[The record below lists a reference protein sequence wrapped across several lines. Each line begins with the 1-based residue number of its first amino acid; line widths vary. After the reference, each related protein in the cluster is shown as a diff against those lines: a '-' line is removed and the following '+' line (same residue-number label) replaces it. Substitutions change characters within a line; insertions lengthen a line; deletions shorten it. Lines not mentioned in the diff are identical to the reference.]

1 MDHQKTSGRNKFAGG
16 LVGGLLTSTLL
27 LSACGGGP
35 TPSPGASG
43 PVPPPAA
50 LTGAG
55 ATFPAPFYSRAFFAY
70 NKKFP
75 QVTVNYGSLGSGT
88 GIQQFTNK
96 TVDFGASDVPLNDEE
111 ATALGGRDKV
121 VQIPT
126 TLGTVSLAY
135 NLAGIPS
142 GSVKLTPDLIA
153 GIFLGT
159 IKKWN
164 DPALRAQNGSL
175 TLPDLSIAVVRRSDG
190 SGTTY
195 IFTDYLS
202 RVSPDWKAKVGVGK
216 AVAWP
221 TGQGAKGNEALAT
234 VIKQTPG
241 AIGYVELAYVIQTGM
256 SQAALR
262 NAGGNFVVPSP
273 DGATAAAKASPPVTP
288 TAFSIVNAP
297 GKDSAPIS
305 GFSWAMLYKE
315 QSDKKKGTALVDLL
329 YWLVSAEG
337 QRYAADLYYAKLPDT
352 VAQSDVEALKTVT
365 FQGSPLLALP

>member
-1 MDHQKTSGRNKFAGG
+1 
-16 LVGGLLTSTLL
+16 
-27 LSACGGGP
+27 
-35 TPSPGASG
+35 
-43 PVPPPAA
+43 VPPPAA

-55 ATFPAPFYSRAFFAY
+55 ATFPAPFYSAAFYAY
-70 NKKFP
+70 NKKFS
-75 QVTVNYGSLGSGT
+75 QVTVNYGSVGSGT
-88 GIQQFTNK
+88 GIQQLTNK
-96 TVDFGASDVPLNDEE
+96 TVDFGASDVPLSDEE
-111 ATALGGRDKV
+111 AAAVGGRDKV

-135 NLAGIPS
+135 NLAGVPS
-142 GSVKLTPDLIA
+142 GSLKLTPDLIA

-164 DPALRAQNGSL
+164 DPALRAQNAAV
-175 TLPDLSIAVVRRSDG
+175 TLPDVPIAVVHRSDG

-202 RVSPDWKAKVGVGK
+202 RVSPDWKAKVGFGK

-221 TGQGAKGNEALAT
+221 TGQGGKGNEAVAT
-234 VIKQTPG
+234 LIKQTPG
-241 AIGYVELAYVIQTGM
+241 AVGYVELAYVIQTGM

-262 NAGGNFVVPSP
+262 NASGTFVVPSP
-273 DGATAAAKASPPVTP
+273 DGATAAAKASPTVTP

-315 QSDKKKGTALVDLL
+315 QPDKNKGTALVDLL
-329 YWLVSAEG
+329 DWLVSAEG
-337 QRYAADLYYAKLPDT
+337 QRYASDLHYAKLPDT
-352 VAQSDVEALKTVT
+352 VAQQDVVALKTVT
-365 FQGSPLLALP
+365 FQGKALLSIP